1 MTEDVQ
7 IPDELADL
15 PDKLYFRIGEV
26 AALVGV
32 EPHVLRYWE
41 GEFNLRPQRSMS
53 GQRLYRKQEISRF
66 LRIRQ
71 LLHEKGYTVAG
82 ARKFLKDT
90 PDMGPSV
97 TPEVI
102 QDAITRIQAIRS
114 RITTLRDEA
123 STREA

>member
-1 MTEDVQ
+1 MTDDPQV
-7 IPDELADL
+7 PDELADL

-53 GQRLYRKQEISRF
+53 GQRLYRKLEISRF

-90 PDMGPSV
+90 PDLGPSV

-102 QDAITRIQAIRS
+102 RDAIARIQAIRG
-114 RITTLRDEA
+114 RVAAIADEA
-123 STREA
+123 NTRGA